1 MMPRT
6 EDAGHPGPAPWEHPR
21 DRPRA
26 AFAAVLFADIVGFT
40 RLCEAMDPAAAFTL
54 LDGFHR
60 RMAGAIAAHAA
71 AVDDYIGDGVMAA
84 WSGAGAA
91 SARSALCCGFAMLEA
106 VEGWN
111 RERIRRGAAALQV
124 GIGLHAGAVMIGRTG
139 GVPRTDGEPRTKLGV
154 YGDTVN
160 VANRLERMTRAYQAR
175 LIVSEDLYQAVA
187 VAAPTEARLARFPL
201 AVRARIPGRSQ
212 PLSIRVAAA

>member
-6 EDAGHPGPAPWEHPR
+6 EETGAGRRGPAPWEHPQ

-71 AVDDYIGDGVMAA
+71 AMDDYIGDGVMAA

-111 RERIRRGAAALQV
+111 RERIRRGAPALRV

-139 GVPRTDGEPRTKLGV
+139 GTARAKLGV

-187 VAAPTEARLARFPL
+187 ASAPSEARLARFPM
-201 AVRARIPGRSQ
+201 AVRARIPGRTQ